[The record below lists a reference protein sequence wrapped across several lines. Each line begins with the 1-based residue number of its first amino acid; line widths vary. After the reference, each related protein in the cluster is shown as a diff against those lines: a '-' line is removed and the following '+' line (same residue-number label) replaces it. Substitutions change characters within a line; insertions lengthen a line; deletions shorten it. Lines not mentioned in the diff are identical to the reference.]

1 MKKWRRKPKA
11 TTTPISGVERV
22 ETPPGWTVVEGRLMR
37 EWAFADF
44 AAAKRFVDR
53 VSQVCEQLNHH
64 ADVHFGWGYVVLE
77 VVTHDVGDITERDLE
92 LARAINQLED

>member
-1 MKKWRRKPKA
+1 M
-11 TTTPISGVERV
+11 
-22 ETPPGWTVVEGRLMR
+22 ETPSGWTVVEGRLMR

-53 VSQVCEQLNHH
+53 VSQLCEHLNHH

>member
-1 MKKWRRKPKA
+1 
-11 TTTPISGVERV
+11 
-22 ETPPGWTVVEGRLMR
+22 MR

-53 VSQVCEQLNHH
+53 ISQVCEHLNHH

-92 LARAINQLED
+92 LARAINQQED

>member
-1 MKKWRRKPKA
+1 
-11 TTTPISGVERV
+11 
-22 ETPPGWTVVEGRLMR
+22 MR

-44 AAAKRFVDR
+44 AAAKRFVDL

>member
-1 MKKWRRKPKA
+1 
-11 TTTPISGVERV
+11 
-22 ETPPGWTVVEGRLMR
+22 MR

-53 VSQVCEQLNHH
+53 VSQLCEHLNHH

>member
-1 MKKWRRKPKA
+1 M
-11 TTTPISGVERV
+11 
-22 ETPPGWTVVEGRLMR
+22 ETPPGWTIVEGRLMR

-53 VSQVCEQLNHH
+53 VSQLCEHLNHH

-77 VVTHDVGDITERDLE
+77 VVTHDVGDITERDLD

>member
-1 MKKWRRKPKA
+1 M
-11 TTTPISGVERV
+11 

-53 VSQVCEQLNHH
+53 VSQVCEHLNHH

-77 VVTHDVGDITERDLE
+77 VITHDVGDITELDLE

>member
-53 VSQVCEQLNHH
+53 VSQVCEHLNHH

>member
-1 MKKWRRKPKA
+1 
-11 TTTPISGVERV
+11 
-22 ETPPGWTVVEGRLMR
+22 MR

-53 VSQVCEQLNHH
+53 VSQVCEHLNHH

-77 VVTHDVGDITERDLE
+77 VVTHDVGDITERDLD